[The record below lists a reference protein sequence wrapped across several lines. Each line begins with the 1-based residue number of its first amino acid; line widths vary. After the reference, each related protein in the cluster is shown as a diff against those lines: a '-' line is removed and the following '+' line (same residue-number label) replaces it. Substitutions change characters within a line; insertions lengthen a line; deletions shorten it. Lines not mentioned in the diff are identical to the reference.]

1 MVPDMPM
8 GGVRFM
14 DWRSKFPFTAKKRP
28 ELTLLPE
35 QLTQLARVCLDVQE
49 RAIEALSTVGVNQ
62 KQGTQLRH
70 QLFLTWI
77 VTYHVTQQENGVEHR
92 LAVNH
97 DGTIPPEFRD
107 SILKDALRLLAFS
120 VRVCRLM
127 TTAPF
132 DVEIAGVGV
141 RRVLLP
147 DQSKKLKRS
156 AEQCPSPEA
165 LSALWTAAC
174 SEATPLEAKLSEPFS
189 SSPSSLRP
197 SPG

>member
-1 MVPDMPM
+1 MVPYMPM

-14 DWRSKFPFTAKKRP
+14 DWRSKFPFTAKKRT

-49 RAIEALSTVGVNQ
+49 RSIDALATVGVNQ

-92 LAVNH
+92 LAINH

-107 SILKDALRLLAFS
+107 
-120 VRVCRLM
+120 
-127 TTAPF
+127 
-132 DVEIAGVGV
+132 
-141 RRVLLP
+141 
-147 DQSKKLKRS
+147 
-156 AEQCPSPEA
+156 
-165 LSALWTAAC
+165 
-174 SEATPLEAKLSEPFS
+174 
-189 SSPSSLRP
+189 
-197 SPG
+197 

>member
-1 MVPDMPM
+1 MVAYMPM

-14 DWRSKFPFTAKKRP
+14 DWRSKFPFTAKKRT

-49 RAIEALSTVGVNQ
+49 RAIDALSTVGVNQ

-92 LAVNH
+92 LAINH

-107 SILKDALRLLAFS
+107 SILKDALRLLAFC
-120 VRVCRLM
+120 VRVSRLM

-156 AEQCPSPEA
+156 PEQVPSAEA

-174 SEATPLEAKLSEPFS
+174 SEATPLESKLTEPFS